1 MLTLPWLNDMFV
13 IFSCRSCFAF
23 VLLIFILNDTSKKE
37 IRFNANAYKIG
48 QSGCSQQLRVGPID
62 AVYTWVNGS
71 DPLWKSDRDFW
82 YQHWVQEYDAPAP
95 DVRNSQNNGS
105 DNENDAFADN
115 HFRDND
121 ELRYSIRSLEKYAP
135 WIRHIY
141 IVTNGQVPSWLN
153 LDNPRVKI
161 AKHSEIFENP
171 SHLPVFSSTA
181 IESNLDR
188 ISGLSDTFIYFNDDI
203 LLAAPIWPDDFIT
216 PSGVQTIYLS
226 HPVPLGNDAYPEH
239 RAWSD
244 NTAPDKPQVPCE
256 LEFDDYGFVDDGD
269 SGIKIERLV
278 GKVYASSACDVE
290 GADIPQSLLD
300 AVLGVD
306 VPLGHGHISLAL
318 HSTHNRTSEDVE
330 ASTKIGSLPRLETN
344 TRIKLAALLD
354 AFSQCPHADDLVAN
368 AIRSVIKAFNGRF
381 PFSKHLRRVP
391 SHMPHMMNKQI
402 LAELKGIFPQ
412 QFQLNSAH
420 RFRHPRDL
428 QVGFAYFNYLI
439 NRHDFLSST
448 LCGLRDQDIE
458 TSHNCRIEEGE
469 IRTIESLLY
478 GTSLQAGFHDF
489 VQTCL
494 HNSSEFKSNLKL
506 PRRTG
511 NTTGFSIK
519 DVERCIDV
527 PCLRSRLQKKGYRL
541 KMGTDVTFHMLRD
554 DYQTTIDQLKSIRD
568 RPTKFI
574 CLNDDMKSP
583 STEVRQAL
591 RQLLEDLWPLPSTF
605 ELPTTPVNY
614 QGDTVVILH
623 VDAVS
628 PHLSFLL
635 ILFVGSMLIVPLFL
649 RVSKTRA
656 RRKNN

>member
-1 MLTLPWLNDMFV
+1 V
-13 IFSCRSCFAF
+13 I
-23 VLLIFILNDTSKKE
+23 
-37 IRFNANAYKIG
+37 
-48 QSGCSQQLRVGPID
+48 
-62 AVYTWVNGS
+62 
-71 DPLWKSDRDFW
+71 
-82 YQHWVQEYDAPAP
+82 
-95 DVRNSQNNGS
+95 
-105 DNENDAFADN
+105 DAFADN

-141 IVTNGQVPSWLN
+141 IVTNGQVPAWLN
-153 LDNPRVKI
+153 LDNPRVTI
-161 AKHSEIFENP
+161 VKHSEIFENS

-188 ISGLSDTFIYFNDDI
+188 IPCLSDTFIYFNDDV
-203 LLAAPIWPDDFIT
+203 LLAAPTWPDDFIT

-226 HPVPLGNDAYPEH
+226 HPVPLGYDAYPEH
-239 RAWSD
+239 RVRSD
-244 NTAPDKPQVPCE
+244 NTAPDKPQVPSE

-269 SGIKIERLV
+269 GGVKIERLV
-278 GKVYASSACDVE
+278 GKVYASSACDAE
-290 GADIPQSLLD
+290 GAEIPQSLLD
-300 AVLGVD
+300 AVLGGD
-306 VPLGHGHISLAL
+306 IPLGNGHNSFAL
-318 HSTHNRTSEDVE
+318 HSTHNHTSEDFE
-330 ASTKIGSLPRLETN
+330 ASNTTESMPRVDTN
-344 TRIKLAALLD
+344 TGIKLAALLD

-402 LAELKGIFPQ
+402 LTELKGIFPQ
-412 QFQLNSAH
+412 QFELNSAH

-448 LCGLRDQDIE
+448 LCGLWDPDFE
-458 TSHNCRIEEGE
+458 TSHNCTIEEDE
-469 IRTIESLLY
+469 IRTIEGLLY
-478 GTSLQAGFHDF
+478 GTSLPAGFHDF

-506 PRRTG
+506 PMKMG
-511 NTTGFSIK
+511 NTTGFFIK
-519 DVERCIDV
+519 DVERCIDM
-527 PCLRSRLQKKGYRL
+527 PGLRSRLQKKGYRL

-605 ELPTTPVNY
+605 ELPITPIDY
-614 QGDTVVILH
+614 QGDIVAILH
-623 VDAVS
+623 VDDVS

-635 ILFVGSMLIVPLFL
+635 ILFVGSILIPPLFL
-649 RVSKTRA
+649 RISGTRA